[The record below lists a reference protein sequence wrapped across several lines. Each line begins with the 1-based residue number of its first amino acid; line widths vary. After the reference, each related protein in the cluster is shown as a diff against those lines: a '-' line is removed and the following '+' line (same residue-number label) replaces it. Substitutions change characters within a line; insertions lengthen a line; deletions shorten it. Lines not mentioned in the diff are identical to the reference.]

1 LFKIKYLRNIA
12 SLTLAALVVSGW
24 TLTAAAQRDAR
35 DAQQFPTRPV
45 RMVNPYTPGG
55 SVDLAGR
62 AVAQGLSEIWGQQ
75 VIVDNRPG
83 AGTQIGT
90 ELVVRAEPDG
100 YTMLVTSSAISILT
114 SIYRKMRFDPATD
127 LAAVAQISNSP
138 GLLVVHPGVPAK
150 SVKEL
155 IAYAKDKPGELS
167 AASSGVG
174 TTTHLHLE
182 MFKYAAK
189 VDILHV
195 PYKGGAPA
203 IADLI
208 GGQVKLFF
216 NTPGTLLQHV
226 KSGRL
231 RALGMTSGKRLDYAP
246 DIPTIAEAALPSF
259 EAYLWY
265 GIYGPKTL
273 PKPLL
278 QRWNEAINRYL
289 KSPQAQEHYRRAYMH
304 TVGGTPAEFTQYHLA
319 EIRRWSDVVKVAGIP
334 QQ

>member
-1 LFKIKYLRNIA
+1 
-12 SLTLAALVVSGW
+12 
-24 TLTAAAQRDAR
+24 
-35 DAQQFPTRPV
+35 
-45 RMVNPYTPGG
+45 M
-55 SVDLAGR
+55 
-62 AVAQGLSEIWGQQ
+62 
-75 VIVDNRPG
+75 
-83 AGTQIGT
+83 
-90 ELVVRAEPDG
+90 VVRAEPDG
-100 YTMLVTSSAISILT
+100 YTVLMTSSAIAILT
-114 SIYRKMRFDPATD
+114 SIYRKMRFDPALD
-127 LAAVAQISNSP
+127 LSAVALVANSP

-155 IAYAKDKPGELS
+155 IALAKDKPGELS
-167 AASSGVG
+167 AASSGIG

-182 MFKYAAK
+182 MFKHAAK

-203 IADLI
+203 IADLM

-231 RALGMTSGKRLDYAP
+231 RALGMTSAKRVDYAP
-246 DIPTIAEAALPSF
+246 DIPTIAEAALPGF

-265 GIYGPKTL
+265 GVYGPKTL
-273 PKPLL
+273 PKAMI

-289 KSPQAQEHYRRAYMH
+289 KSAQAQEHYRRAFMH
-304 TVGGTPAEFTQYHLA
+304 TVGGTPEAFTQYHLA
-319 EIRRWSDVVKVAGIP
+319 QIKRWGEVVKAAGIP